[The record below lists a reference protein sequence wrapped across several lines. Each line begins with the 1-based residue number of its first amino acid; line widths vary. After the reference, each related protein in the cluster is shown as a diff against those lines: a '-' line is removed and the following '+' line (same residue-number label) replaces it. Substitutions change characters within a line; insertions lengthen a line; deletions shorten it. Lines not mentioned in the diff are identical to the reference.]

1 MPRIFAG
8 TGPRQL
14 RAGESRQDPARS
26 RPDPRAAACGEHGED
41 GEDGACAWVL
51 LRGQRPLFAGRQ
63 SRSAWGVCAKDPFCQ
78 SVQGEGAAAPKGRPR
93 RVPGDLVPALSA
105 SSGPVLGPDDQANRF
120 GTKGR
125 RRRPAGENDGAG
137 SLALPVP
144 SRRVCA
150 AFPAP
155 SPQEGRGGSVS
166 LVPVYT

>member
-8 TGPRQL
+8 TGTRQL

-63 SRSAWGVCAKDPFCQ
+63 PFRL
-78 SVQGEGAAAPKGRPR
+78 GASAPKILSADQSRAKAQPPR
-93 RVPGDLVPALSA
+93 RVALDGCRAIRSRLCRLRR
-105 SSGPVLGPDDQANRF
+105 GPILGPDDQASRF

-125 RRRPAGENDGAG
+125 RRRPAGENDGGRVTGSAG
-137 SLALPVP
+137 AFAARLCRLPRAL
-144 SRRVCA
+144 SA
-150 AFPAP
+150 G
-155 SPQEGRGGSVS
+155 GRGGSAS
-166 LVPVYT
+166 LVPVCN